1 MADLDIPADV
11 LELKRQYYAADA
23 RCYEIAAGLPS
34 SVDVVNLEAEP
45 DPERQAD
52 LVEARSDRLRLVE
65 EINRHPWLAGGE
77 NRHARWMALSKAAR
91 ESVAAP
97 AE

>member
-1 MADLDIPADV
+1 MADLDIPAD
-11 LELKRQYYAADA
+11 LLALKRDYYAADA

-34 SVDVVNLEAEP
+34 SVDVVALEANP

-52 LVEARSDRLRLVE
+52 LAEARSERLMLVE
-65 EINRHPWLAGGE
+65 EINRHPWLANAE
-77 NRHARWMALSKAAR
+77 NRYARWVALSKAAG
-91 ESVAAP
+91 EGVAAT